1 MSRTGGHFDFLACGV
16 RVFLERDERTR
27 GLEKTADGF
36 FRLSIFFKTLP
47 SFQNFG
53 GKKIL
58 LQKRQVTRKQT
69 KRNMTRTTT
78 RKANGGG
85 DTVKYSIIVP
95 TYNEQLNIA
104 MLLALIVEAMEEGT
118 KRKEGRKISPSSSTP
133 SYEVIVVDD
142 NSQDQTQQTIQKLQK
157 IEID

>member
-1 MSRTGGHFDFLACGV
+1 VSRTGGHFDFLACGV

-58 LQKRQVTRKQT
+58 LFTVRQVTRKQQ
-69 KRNMTRTTT
+69 TRET
-78 RKANGGG
+78 
-85 DTVKYSIIVP
+85 
-95 TYNEQLNIA
+95 
-104 MLLALIVEAMEEGT
+104 
-118 KRKEGRKISPSSSTP
+118 
-133 SYEVIVVDD
+133 
-142 NSQDQTQQTIQKLQK
+142 
-157 IEID
+157 

>member
-53 GKKIL
+53 GKKI
-58 LQKRQVTRKQT
+58 
-69 KRNMTRTTT
+69 
-78 RKANGGG
+78 
-85 DTVKYSIIVP
+85 
-95 TYNEQLNIA
+95 
-104 MLLALIVEAMEEGT
+104 MLFT
-118 KRKEGRKISPSSSTP
+118 GR
-133 SYEVIVVDD
+133 
-142 NSQDQTQQTIQKLQK
+142 
-157 IEID
+157 

>member
-53 GKKIL
+53 GKKNCFS
-58 LQKRQVTRKQT
+58 QAGDKETNEKHDEDNNEESKRR
-69 KRNMTRTTT
+69 RR
-78 RKANGGG
+78 
-85 DTVKYSIIVP
+85 YC
-95 TYNEQLNIA
+95 
-104 MLLALIVEAMEEGT
+104 
-118 KRKEGRKISPSSSTP
+118 
-133 SYEVIVVDD
+133 
-142 NSQDQTQQTIQKLQK
+142 
-157 IEID
+157 

>member
-36 FRLSIFFKTLP
+36 FRLAIFFKTLL

-58 LQKRQVTRKQT
+58 LFT
-69 KRNMTRTTT
+69 
-78 RKANGGG
+78 
-85 DTVKYSIIVP
+85 
-95 TYNEQLNIA
+95 
-104 MLLALIVEAMEEGT
+104 
-118 KRKEGRKISPSSSTP
+118 GR
-133 SYEVIVVDD
+133 
-142 NSQDQTQQTIQKLQK
+142 
-157 IEID
+157 

>member
-27 GLEKTADGF
+27 GLEKTAGF

-58 LQKRQVTRKQT
+58 LFT
-69 KRNMTRTTT
+69 
-78 RKANGGG
+78 
-85 DTVKYSIIVP
+85 
-95 TYNEQLNIA
+95 
-104 MLLALIVEAMEEGT
+104 
-118 KRKEGRKISPSSSTP
+118 GR
-133 SYEVIVVDD
+133 
-142 NSQDQTQQTIQKLQK
+142 
-157 IEID
+157 